1 MRKLGHGQSLV
12 FLAPQEVDRAIR
24 ALAGPNQLQA
34 VQTLDIVRW
43 VMTETCDYVQHH
55 LAHWAQQGVEYKKRH
70 EAWNAYESNKSAKNA
85 IQKLRASWEEPDA
98 RSLENMYDVAPQWNK
113 DHPAFDIPEL
123 RKRLKEF
130 DITSVSNVKVDEE
143 QEREVSHEMERERQ
157 VQQPRKAKP
166 ATHQVHD
173 DVRELVE
180 QGIFDE
186 DSDAFVQLFWP
197 LRHIGKHEWSPTLM
211 ATKDFATTIVGS
223 LAMSS
228 AKDYHRPVQW
238 ILSVRRS
245 EGLFL
250 IALSPYEVNQ
260 LLPLIEKSDFVHL
273 HVYAPR
279 VTQAMKTFEDLDFFC
294 IPPLPESWSPPPLND
309 ITQLNLFAGQLYFK
323 DYDAYTHLRMILG
336 LIGDETK
343 GEEGQWWESDGFVK
357 PENRRGEMKM
367 ICKLTSSPLPFL
379 KDLVS
384 LRRKGMGYQLTHLGR
399 VVRGGLLTREDF
411 KGETAWFRFSLIRFF
426 DVCLFSSV
434 MIEIDT

>member
-1 MRKLGHGQSLV
+1 MS
-12 FLAPQEVDRAIR
+12 
-24 ALAGPNQLQA
+24 
-34 VQTLDIVRW
+34 
-43 VMTETCDYVQHH
+43 ETCDYIKHH

-70 EAWNAYESNKSAKNA
+70 EAWITYESNKSAKNA
-85 IQKLRASWEEPDA
+85 IKKLRTSWEEPDA
-98 RSLENMYDVAPQWNK
+98 RSLDEMYGLGPQWNK

-123 RKRLKEF
+123 QVRLKELGV
-130 DITSVSNVKVDEE
+130 TSVSNVKVDEE
-143 QEREVSHEMERERQ
+143 QEREVSHEMEREQQ
-157 VQQPRKAKP
+157 VQHPQKAKP

-238 ILSVRRS
+238 ILSVRQR

-250 IALSPYEVNQ
+250 IVLSPYEVNQ
-260 LLPLIEKSDFVHL
+260 LLPSIKESKFVHL

-294 IPPLPESWSPPPLND
+294 IPPLPEDWIPPCLTD
-309 ITQLNLFAGQLYFK
+309 ITQLNLFSGQLYFK
-323 DYDAYTHLRMILG
+323 DYDAYTHLRMMLG

-357 PENRRGEMKM
+357 PENRRGEMKN
-367 ICKLTSSPLPFL
+367 ICKLTSSPLSFL

-384 LRRKGMGYQLTHLGR
+384 LRRKGMGYQSTHIGR
-399 VVRGGLLTREDF
+399 VLHGRLLRREDF
-411 KGETAWFRFSLIRFF
+411 KVKLVWIGFSLVYFF
-426 DVCLFSSV
+426 DDYFAQK
-434 MIEIDT
+434 